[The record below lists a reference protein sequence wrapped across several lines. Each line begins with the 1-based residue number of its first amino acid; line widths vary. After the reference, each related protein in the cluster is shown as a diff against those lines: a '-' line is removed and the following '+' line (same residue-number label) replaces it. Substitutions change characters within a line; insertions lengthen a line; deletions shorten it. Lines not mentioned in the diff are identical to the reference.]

1 MVLGAWH
8 VARIQKKGGKEG
20 IERGGKGKGK
30 GREKREEVRG
40 WERREEEGPP
50 NINILA

>member
-1 MVLGAWH
+1 MACCENS
-8 VARIQKKGGKEG
+8 KKGREGGDRKG
-20 IERGGKGKGK
+20 IERKGEGKG
-30 GREKREEVRG
+30 KREEVRG

>member
-1 MVLGAWH
+1 MACWENS
-8 VARIQKKGGKEG
+8 KKGGKEG
-20 IERGGKGKGK
+20 IERGWKGKGK
-30 GREKREEVRG
+30 GKREEVRG